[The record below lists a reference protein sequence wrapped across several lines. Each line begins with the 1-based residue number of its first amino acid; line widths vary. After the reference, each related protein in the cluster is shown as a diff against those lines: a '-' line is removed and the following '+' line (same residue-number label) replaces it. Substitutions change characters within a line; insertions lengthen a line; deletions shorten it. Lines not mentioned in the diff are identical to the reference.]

1 MWRRKRNRTSRIDHP
16 LPQSGAARDLSDADL
31 SHHEGGSPVS
41 FRQALRL
48 FKQPALFAW
57 PLCGLVLLA
66 IIWLS
71 TYLRIQANYETA
83 ARAAYEDAAFVA
95 KGYARQLSLTFTQ
108 LDQVLQSLLFVQEES
123 ALTLRLEGNSAKSPF
138 RESQKYVVSVFDET
152 GALVSRSGRSGSE
165 VASRSFEAANVR
177 TRSDFKAHSSNPLPT
192 LLIFKPLPQRASGEA
207 VISLSRRINYADG
220 GFAGIISVAVDPR
233 YLASSYEQRGS
244 RPGDYLSIATQ
255 DGSMI
260 VATMGGLVVPGLQL
274 FSTPPTLAGAS
285 VTTHYGAER
294 FTDRQARIMSWYAV
308 DGFPLYSVVGLS
320 EKDVYATHL
329 VSARE
334 SVIYAVIATV
344 ICSLACV
351 FGAWQSMAA
360 LRRREHLRVTRQS
373 YQDAISGSKEGYFSL
388 WAVRDRGGEIID
400 FVLDECN
407 EQGAKLIG
415 YDRNLV
421 LGRGF
426 TQILSAKRAQKFLAI
441 CRNAMV
447 SGLYEDEFHT
457 YTKENHKEFWG
468 SRRIVRTM
476 AGLAITIRDITETKQ
491 HLLQVTSLTN
501 LDSLTGLP
509 NRHWLMS
516 HLPDLI
522 TRGQQAGNVIA
533 LFSLEID
540 DFKDFNN
547 TVGHDLGD
555 NLIKA
560 VASRLTGMMRPSD
573 RVVRM
578 GGNEFLLLVPH
589 AGNTEVMTH
598 LASRLIGAF
607 VPAFDLGIGNDQLIS
622 ASIGISSFPRDG
634 ESAEL
639 LIKHAGI
646 ALDDAR
652 KSGKARY
659 RFYQQELFDR
669 LSSRR
674 ANESALRGALVNG
687 DFVIHYQPRIDA
699 LSGVLVGMEAL
710 VRWNDPLK
718 GLIPPLNFIG
728 LAEETGLILRLG
740 ALVID
745 KTCLQIA
752 QWQEMGLPLVP
763 VSINV
768 SPRQFSD
775 GAVAE
780 TIARAMT
787 THNVAAALIEIEITE
802 SCMLGDEKPV
812 AAELASLQSIGIKLL
827 LDDFGTGYS
836 SLSQLQRLDLDVL
849 KIDRAFT
856 ANLIA
861 GTGGEVLIRAI
872 ISMAHALDM
881 AVVAE
886 GVETFEQMA
895 LLQDLGCDELQGFLI
910 SQPVSAQYM
919 AQLMNQRQ
927 LLPILKE
934 SILLGQQPN
943 N

>member
-1 MWRRKRNRTSRIDHP
+1 MWRRQRNRTSQFDHP
-16 LPQSGAARDLSDADL
+16 IPPAGVTHDISDVDLPNPDGASPLSL
-31 SHHEGGSPVS
+31 
-41 FRQALRL
+41 RQTLDL
-48 FKQPALFAW
+48 FKQPVLFAW
-57 PLCGLVLLA
+57 PLCGIGLLA
-66 IIWLS
+66 IIWFS
-71 TYLRIQANYETA
+71 TWLRIQANYETA
-83 ARAAYEDAAFVA
+83 SRAAYEDAAFVA
-95 KGYARQLSLTFTQ
+95 KGYARQLSLTLGQ

-123 ALTLRLEGNSAKSPF
+123 ELRFRLEGTPTKSPF
-138 RESQKYVVSVFDET
+138 RESQKYVVSIFDET

-177 TRSDFKAHSSNPLPT
+177 SRADFKAHSVNPLPT
-192 LLIFKPLPQRASGEA
+192 LLIFKPLPQRATGET
-207 VISLSRRINYADG
+207 VISLSRRVNYRDG
-220 GFAGIISVAVDPR
+220 GFAGMISVAVDPH
-233 YLASSYEQRGS
+233 YLASGYEQRGS
-244 RPGDYLSIATQ
+244 RPGDYLSISTQ

-260 VATMGGLVVPGLQL
+260 VATLGGVVVPRLQL
-274 FSTPPTLAGAS
+274 FSTPPTLAGTS

-308 DGFPLYSVVGLS
+308 EGFPLYAVAGLS
-320 EKDVYATHL
+320 EKDVYASHL
-329 VSARE
+329 DSARE
-334 SVIYAVIATV
+334 SVVYAIIASV
-344 ICSLACV
+344 ICTLGAV
-351 FGAWQSMAA
+351 FGGWQTIHA
-360 LRRREHLRVTRQS
+360 LRRREQRRVTRQS

-388 WAVRDRGGEIID
+388 WAVRDRAGEIID

-415 YDRNLV
+415 YDRNAV

-426 TQILSAKRAQKFLAI
+426 TQILSAKRAQKFLTI
-441 CRNAMV
+441 CRNAMAT
-447 SGLYEDEFHT
+447 GLYEDEFHT
-457 YTKENHKEFWG
+457 YAKDGHKEFWG

-491 HLLQVTSLTN
+491 HLLQVTSLIN

-509 NRHWLMS
+509 NRHWLMT

-522 TRGQQAGNVIA
+522 VRSQQAGDVIA
-533 LFSLEID
+533 LFCLEID

-555 NLIKA
+555 NLIKG
-560 VASRLTGMMRPSD
+560 VANRLTGMMRPSD

-578 GGNEFLLLVPH
+578 GGNEFLLLILH
-589 AGNTEVMTH
+589 AGNTEAMTH
-598 LASRLIGAF
+598 LASRLIGSF
-607 VPAFDLGIGNDQLIS
+607 IQSFDLGKGNDQAIS

-634 ESAEL
+634 DCAEL

-674 ANESALRGALVNG
+674 ANESALRSALVNG
-687 DFVIHYQPRIDA
+687 DFLMHYQPRIDA
-699 LSGVLVGMEAL
+699 ASGLLVGMEAL

-718 GLIPPLNFIG
+718 GLIAPLNFIG

-740 ALVID
+740 TLVID
-745 KTCLQIA
+745 QTCLQIA
-752 QWQEMGLPLVP
+752 QWQKMGLPMVP

-775 GAVAE
+775 GAVAD
-780 TIARAMT
+780 TIARAMAM
-787 THNVAAALIEIEITE
+787 HEVPANLIEIEITE
-802 SCMLGDEKPV
+802 SCMLGNEKPV
-812 AAELASLQSIGIKLL
+812 AAELAAMQSLGLKLL

-856 ANLIA
+856 ANMVA

-881 AVVAE
+881 TVVAE

-895 LLQDLGCDELQGFLI
+895 ILQNLGCDELQGFLI
-910 SQPVSAQYM
+910 SQPVAASQM
-919 AQLMNQRQ
+919 AQLMTKRQ
-927 LLPILKE
+927 LMPTATTIAC
-934 SILLGQQPN
+934 
-943 N
+943 